1 MKLSWPI
8 RLTGL
13 LFLIFPFIPALAQS
27 VAPAAGSI
35 NLASDINQKVVPF
48 PLNKANSN
56 YMETGPLIS
65 SNGKRLFYS
74 RYGHPSNTGGA
85 EDIDIWYNEFN
96 DSTQSWSDA
105 INIGSPLNNKGPNFV
120 CEVGW
125 TNDTLMLANRYDKKG
140 RMKAGLS
147 VSVWN
152 GKTWSIPAPI
162 QVKNDY
168 NMAENVGYDLSSYRN
183 VLLISEEKVDSYGK
197 TDLYVAFRD
206 RSSVRTTTES
216 FNLGQVINSTGSERS
231 PFLTDDTKT
240 LYFASDGHNGYGK
253 LDIFRSHRLDDTWT
267 NWSKPENLGPGINT
281 PFDDRNFGFGT
292 TSRYAY
298 YSRGINETRTDIYLV
313 PLSALFV
320 LEKTAV
326 NDLAAKTTA
335 TEPGQT
341 FTMQDAFPEEKAE
354 LTDLTKAELKQVVAY
369 MQRLKDLVLFLNTH
383 SALHKNRSQ
392 SFTLSNQRLEEVK
405 RYLIASGIDK
415 SRIQGESDG
424 HDVTEHGY
432 KEIPL

>member
-27 VAPAAGSI
+27 VAPAAGAIEIASNI
-35 NLASDINQKVVPF
+35 NREVVAF

-125 TNDTLMLANRYDKKG
+125 TNDTLMVANRYDKKG

-147 VSVWN
+147 ISVWN
-152 GKTWSIPAPI
+152 GKTWNIPSPI
-162 QVKNDY
+162 EVKNDY
-168 NMAENVGYDLSSYRN
+168 NLAENVGYDLSSYRN

-281 PFDDRNFGFGT
+281 PFDDRNFGFGS

-298 YSRGINETRTDIYLV
+298 YSRGISDSRTDIYLV
-313 PLSALFV
+313 RLALLFLSKESV
-320 LEKTAV
+320 IS
-326 NDLAAKTTA
+326 DLATRTTA
-335 TEPGQT
+335 TEPGQIL
-341 FTMQDAFPEEKAE
+341 MLPEAFVDDQAK
-354 LTDLTKAELKQVVAY
+354 LTESARSELKNMIAY
-369 MQRLKDLVLFLNTH
+369 MQRLKNLVVFLGTH
-383 SALHKNRSQ
+383 SNVHNNRTQSIALSDK
-392 SFTLSNQRLEEVK
+392 RLEEVK
-405 RYLIASGIDK
+405 QYLISNGIDK
-415 SRIQGESDG
+415 SRIKGESDG
-424 HDVTEHGY
+424 HDVV
-432 KEIPL
+432 KVA